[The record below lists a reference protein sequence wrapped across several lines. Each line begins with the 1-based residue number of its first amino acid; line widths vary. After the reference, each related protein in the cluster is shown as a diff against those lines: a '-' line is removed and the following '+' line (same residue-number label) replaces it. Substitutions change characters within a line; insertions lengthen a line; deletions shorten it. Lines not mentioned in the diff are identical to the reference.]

1 MPIRL
6 ILLPLARNYQVEHD
20 MASYDIETLHQHILQ
35 ILLTVD
41 KVCREHDIRY
51 YCWAG
56 TMLGAIRHKGFIPWD
71 DDMDIC
77 MPRPDYDRFLMHAHE
92 WLPQPLEALSI
103 ETSAT
108 YPGSF
113 AKIVDSSTTLIE
125 RGHSDY
131 VAGIYIDVFPIDG
144 MTTNR
149 LMRRLAV
156 ARYKACDKLLYFLHR
171 DPYKHG
177 HGLSSWPVL
186 LIQKLFTHEWARR
199 QLRAANLAY
208 DYATSDYVL
217 DYDDGINGVMPKSIL
232 GTPQPF
238 DFEGRQVMGVEHY
251 DEYLRQKYGDY
262 MVVPPHDNQRQHNFY
277 YLDYNLPYRQYK
289 DERSFVSH
297 DSASR

>member
-1 MPIRL
+1 
-6 ILLPLARNYQVEHD
+6 

-35 ILLTVD
+35 IMLTID
-41 KVCREHDIRY
+41 RVCQEHDIRY

-56 TMLGAIRHKGFIPWD
+56 TMLGAVRHKGFIPWD

-77 MPRPDYDRFLMHAHE
+77 MPRPDYDRFLTHAHE

-125 RGHSDY
+125 RAHSDY

-144 MTTNR
+144 APKAKWAR
-149 LMRRLAV
+149 QIAV
-156 ARYKACDKLLYFLHR
+156 TRYKLLDKLLYFLHR

-177 HGLSSWPVL
+177 HGPSSWPVL
-186 LIQKLFTHEWARR
+186 AIQKLFSHEWARR

-208 DYATSDYVL
+208 DYDKSDYVL
-217 DYDDGINGVMPKSIL
+217 DYDDGVDGVLPKRVL
-232 GTPQPF
+232 GTPQPVE
-238 DFEGRQVMGVEHY
+238 FEGHRVMGVEHA

-262 MVVPPHDNQRQHNFY
+262 MVVPPHDHQRQHNFF
-277 YLDYNLPYRQYK
+277 YLDYNLPYRQYH
-289 DERSFVSH
+289 DQRAFVSRGN
-297 DSASR
+297 AAQ

>member
-1 MPIRL
+1 
-6 ILLPLARNYQVEHD
+6 

-35 ILLTVD
+35 IMLTTD
-41 KVCREHDIRY
+41 RVCQEHDIRY

-56 TMLGAIRHKGFIPWD
+56 TMLGAVRHKGFIPWD

-77 MPRPDYDRFLMHAHE
+77 MPRPDYDRFLTHAHE

-125 RGHSDY
+125 RAHSDY

-144 MTTNR
+144 APKAKWAR
-149 LMRRLAV
+149 QIAV
-156 ARYKACDKLLYFLHR
+156 TRYKLLDKLLYFLHR

-177 HGLSSWPVL
+177 HGPSSWPVL
-186 LIQKLFTHEWARR
+186 AIQKLFSHEWARR

-208 DYATSDYVL
+208 DYDKSDYVL
-217 DYDDGINGVMPKSIL
+217 DYDDGVDGVLPKRVL
-232 GTPQPF
+232 GAPQPVE
-238 DFEGRQVMGVEHY
+238 FEGHRVMGVEHA

-262 MVVPPHDNQRQHNFY
+262 MVVPPHDHQRQHNFF
-277 YLDYNLPYRQYK
+277 YLDYNLPYRQYH
-289 DERSFVSH
+289 DQRAFVSRGN
-297 DSASR
+297 AAQ